1 MSYQSVNSSLIKH
14 ISNEFGCNLEELM
27 MRWLFGQSSKLAED
41 QWGKKNGRVVIIGL
55 SNNLLIMTNT

>member
-41 QWGKKNGRVVIIGL
+41 QWGKR
-55 SNNLLIMTNT
+55 MEE